1 MATLTYVTGR
11 SAASGYVRVGHNS
24 SATNPDAVWS
34 FSLTQTGASKITAVK
49 FVLKWN
55 NNSAGTGWSGK
66 YNYVF
71 AVSSSGS
78 SGTTAYNGSVL
89 GRTTVS
95 LSGAS
100 GTATVTVSGLS
111 LTPGT
116 TYYLR
121 ANFAGSTKSTMKA
134 FQTANNTATVSKY
147 DRIKYTISY
156 NKNGGSGTTPSSQT
170 KSYGVDLTLRSTSGL
185 SKTGYHCV
193 GWSTSSTATSAEYSS
208 EGTYTANADATL
220 YAVWV
225 ENTLTVKYYGNGATG
240 TGTNTGN
247 TSTGLA
253 DLTTTIKYSKRA
265 TANLYN
271 VGSLFTRTYYH
282 ANAATAWRV
291 GSADSTTYWNHT
303 TQGIP
308 ESYFSSATNT
318 VNLYANWVPNTLTIN
333 YYGNG
338 ATGTGSLSGNTSTDV
353 ADLTTTVSYGS
364 NAGVDLYDV
373 DELFTKT
380 GYTRESPEKAWR
392 VGSPTSTTYWNEQSQ
407 DIPEIYFESSSNNSV
422 DLYVNWVLV
431 AVPEL
436 NNMLIGDVMDSVHGE
451 VFIYYNIANE
461 GDYVPQFARK
471 DSSSKIFTTPL
482 TKLDS
487 PFVDP
492 DGVSYNYRY
501 MMNVSG
507 LYSKGD
513 SFDCW
518 VRVNDTILDG
528 SQFTMYLTKSL
539 VFRDYNGEAVETS
552 SIKITDE
559 FSSLSELLPIPS
571 TRSCYLFNGWY
582 DSENSLQVSDRSGTV
597 VASGM
602 ICPKLTQSTV
612 YIDASYLP
620 RILHVS
626 YNING
631 GTITGPEQYAGLD
644 SVDITYT
651 YDEIHRQQIYE
662 SFKSGGLYNSLGIEW
677 EYPGHIINDD
687 WEWWYFDSNSV
698 KQYVD
703 SGVLIDFSQFD
714 SDTESNESNLALYI
728 NWDLVTCAVR
738 LTDDK
743 NGTSQTIVV
752 NYGETISS
760 LPSPTY
766 EGYTFNGWMYNSEII
781 TTETVI
787 YTSFEALASWSG
799 NVYTVTLNPG
809 EGTVSETSI
818 TVTYGSTYPSLPTPH
833 LSGSTFVGWYLDSTF
848 TRLVSST
855 TVVQTN
861 SNHTLYAKFV
871 DTILAYYAGNAIYG
885 VYLGT
890 DEIIA
895 CYRGTTKIWSQE

>member
-1 MATLTYVTGR
+1 MATLTYVTGT

-55 NNSAGTGWSGK
+55 NTSAGTGWSGN

-89 GRTTVS
+89 GRTTVA
-95 LSGAS
+95 LSGSS

-116 TYYLR
+116 KYYLR
-121 ANFAGSTKSTMKA
+121 ANFAGTTKSTMKA
-134 FQTANNTATVSKY
+134 FQTASNTATVSTY
-147 DRIKYTISY
+147 NRIQYTISY
-156 NKNGGSGTTPSSQT
+156 NINGGSGTTPSSQT

-193 GWSTSSTATSAEYSS
+193 GWSTSSTATSATYSS
-208 EGTYTANADATL
+208 GGTYKANAGATL

-247 TSTGLA
+247 TSTSLA
-253 DLTTTIKYSKRA
+253 DLTTTIKYSIRTKA
-265 TANLYN
+265 DLYN
-271 VGSLFTRTYYH
+271 VGSLFTKTYYH
-282 ANAATAWRV
+282 ADAATAWCV

-303 TQGIP
+303 TQEIP
-308 ESYFSSATNT
+308 ASYFSSATNT
-318 VNLYANWVPNTLTIN
+318 VNLYANWVPNTLTVN

-338 ATGTGSLSGNTSTDV
+338 ATGTGSSSGNTSTDK
-353 ADLTTTVSYGS
+353 ADQTSTVSYG
-364 NAGVDLYDV
+364 NHTGFNLYNVDT
-373 DELFTKT
+373 LFTKT
-380 GYTRESPEKAWR
+380 GYIRESPETAWR
-392 VGSPTSTTYWNEQSQ
+392 VGSSTSTTYWNEQSQ
-407 DIPEIYFESSSNNSV
+407 DIPESYFTSTTNSV

-436 NNMLIGDVMDSVHGE
+436 NNMFISDVMDSVYGQTF
-451 VFIYYNIANE
+451 VYYNISNE
-461 GDYVPQFARK
+461 GDYVPQFVRE
-471 DSSSKIFTTPL
+471 DSSSNIFTGPL

-501 MMNVSG
+501 MMTVKG
-507 LYSKGD
+507 LYSQGD

-518 VRVNDTILDG
+518 VHVNGTILDG

-644 SVDITYT
+644 SVDITYI
-651 YDEIHRQQIYE
+651 YDESSTPIYE
-662 SFKSGGLYNSLGIEW
+662 SFKSGGSYNFNSLGIEW
-677 EYPGHIINDD
+677 NYPGHIINDD
-687 WEWWYFDSNSV
+687 WEWYYFNSEGS
-698 KQYVD
+698 KEYVD
-703 SGVLIDFSQFD
+703 SGVPIDFSQFD

-728 NWDLVTCAVR
+728 NWDLVTCVVR
-738 LTDDK
+738 LNDDK
-743 NGTSQTIVV
+743 NGNIQDIVV
-752 NYGETISS
+752 NYGETIPS

-766 EGYTFNGWMYNSEII
+766 EGYTFHGWVYNSEIL
-781 TTETVI
+781 TPETII
-787 YTSFEALASWSG
+787 YTSFEAFASWSG
-799 NVYTVTLNPG
+799 NTYTVTLNPG

-848 TRLVSST
+848 TKLVSST

-871 DTILAYYAGNAIYG
+871 DTVLAYYAGEAIYG
-885 VYLGT
+885 VYLGN

-895 CYRGTTKIWSQE
+895 CYRGTKKIWSQE

>member
-1 MATLTYVTGR
+1 MATLTYVTGK

-24 SATNPDAVWS
+24 GATNPDAVWS

-49 FVLKWN
+49 FVLKWDN
-55 NNSAGTGWSGK
+55 KSAGTGWSGE
-66 YNYVF
+66 YDYVF

-111 LTPGT
+111 LKPGT

-121 ANFAGSTKSTMKA
+121 ANFAGTTKSTMKA
-134 FQTANNTATVSKY
+134 FQTDSNTATVSTY
-147 DRIKYTISY
+147 NRITYTISY

-170 KSYGVDLTLRSTSGL
+170 KQYDVNLTLRSTSGL

-193 GWSTSSTATSAEYSS
+193 GWATSSTATSATYSS
-208 EGTYTANADATL
+208 GGTYTANAGATL

-240 TGTNTGN
+240 TGTDTGN

-253 DLTTTIKYSKRA
+253 DLTTTIKYSSRTK
-265 TANLYN
+265 ANLYN
-271 VGSLFTRTYYH
+271 VGSLFTKTGYH
-282 ANAATAWRV
+282 VEAATAWCV
-291 GSADSTTYWNHT
+291 GSADSTTYWNQT
-303 TQGIP
+303 SQEIP
-308 ESYFSSATNT
+308 ASYFKSSTNS
-318 VNLYANWVPNTLTIN
+318 VNLYANWILN
-333 YYGNG
+333 
-338 ATGTGSLSGNTSTDV
+338 
-353 ADLTTTVSYGS
+353 
-364 NAGVDLYDV
+364 
-373 DELFTKT
+373 
-380 GYTRESPEKAWR
+380 
-392 VGSPTSTTYWNEQSQ
+392 
-407 DIPEIYFESSSNNSV
+407 
-422 DLYVNWVLV
+422 

-436 NNMLIGDVMDSVHGE
+436 SNMLIGDVTDSTSGQCT
-451 VFIYYNIANE
+451 IYYNISNE
-461 GDYVPQFARK
+461 GVYVPQFVRE
-471 DSSSKIFTTPL
+471 DSNSNIHTSPL
-482 TKLDS
+482 TKLDT
-487 PFVDP
+487 PTVI
-492 DGVSYNYRY
+492 DGVSYNYQCV
-501 MMNVSG
+501 MNVTG
-507 LYSKGD
+507 LYSQGD

-518 VRVNDTILDG
+518 VHVNDTILDG
-528 SQFTMYLTKSL
+528 SQFTMYPTKSL
-539 VFRDYNGEAVETS
+539 VFRDYDGSAVGTS

-559 FSSLSELLPIPS
+559 FSSLSESLPTPS

-582 DSENSLQVSDRSGTV
+582 DSENAVQVSDKSGTV
-597 VASGM
+597 LTSGM

-612 YIDASYLP
+612 YLDASYLP
-620 RILHVS
+620 RILHIS

-631 GTITGPEQYAGLD
+631 GTITGPQEYAGLD

-651 YDEIHRQQIYE
+651 YDESSTPTYE
-662 SFKSGGLYNSLGIEW
+662 SFKSGGLHNSLGIEW

-687 WEWWYFDSNSV
+687 SEWYYLSSNGTDQEIGSDV
-698 KQYVD
+698 KHYIN
-703 SGVLIDFSQFD
+703 SGVPIDFSQFD
-714 SDTESNESNLALYI
+714 SDIASNESNLALYV
-728 NWDLVTCAVR
+728 NWDLVTCSVK

-752 NYGETISS
+752 NYGETIPS

-833 LSGSTFVGWYLDSTF
+833 LSGSTFSGWYLDSTF
-848 TRLVSST
+848 TKLVSST

-861 SNHTLYAKFV
+861 SDHTLYAKFV

>member
-1 MATLTYVTGR
+1 MATLTYVTGT

-24 SATNPDAVWS
+24 SVTNPDAVWS

-55 NNSAGTGWSGK
+55 NTSAGTGWSGN

-78 SGTTAYNGSVL
+78 SGTTAYNGTVL
-89 GRTTVS
+89 GRTTVA
-95 LSGAS
+95 LSGSS

-121 ANFAGSTKSTMKA
+121 ANFAGTTKSTMKS
-134 FQTANNTATVSKY
+134 FQTASNTATVSTY
-147 DRIKYTISY
+147 SRITYTISY
-156 NKNGGSGTTPSSQT
+156 NINGGSGTTPSSQT
-170 KSYGVDLTLRSTSGL
+170 KSYGVDLTLKSTSGL

-193 GWSTSSTATSAEYSS
+193 GWSTSSTATSATYSS
-208 EGTYTANADATL
+208 GGTYQANAGATL

-240 TGTNTGN
+240 TGTSTGN
-247 TSTGLA
+247 TSTSLS
-253 DLTTTIKYSKRA
+253 DLTTTIKYSNRA
-265 TANLYN
+265 TVDLYN
-271 VGSLFTRTYYH
+271 VGTLFTRTYYH
-282 ANAATAWRV
+282 ANEATAWRV

-303 TQGIP
+303 TQEIP
-308 ESYFSSATNT
+308 ASYFSSATNT
-318 VNLYANWVPNTLTIN
+318 VNLYANWVPNTLTVN

-338 ATGTGSLSGNTSTDV
+338 ATGTGSNPDNTSTNKSTV
-353 ADLTTTVSYGS
+353 TSSIPYTERIGRDLWNVSS
-364 NAGVDLYDV
+364 F
-373 DELFTKT
+373 FTKT
-380 GYTRESPEKAWR
+380 GYTRESADKAWR
-392 VGSPTSTTYWNEQSQ
+392 VGSSTSTTYWNEQSQ
-407 DIPEIYFESSSNNSV
+407 DIPESYFTSTTNSV
-422 DLYVNWVLV
+422 DLYANWVLV

-436 NNMLIGDVMDSVHGE
+436 NNMFIGDVMDSVYGQTF
-451 VFIYYNIANE
+451 VYYNISNE
-461 GDYVPQFARK
+461 GDYVPQFVREH
-471 DSSSKIFTTPL
+471 SSSDIFTEPL

-501 MMNVSG
+501 SMTVKS
-507 LYSKGD
+507 LYSQHH
-513 SFDCW
+513 SFDCS
-518 VRVNDTILDG
+518 VHVNDTILDG

-539 VFRDYNGEAVETS
+539 VFRDYNGEDVELS
-552 SIKITDE
+552 LIRITDE

-602 ICPKLTQSTV
+602 ICPKLTQATV

-620 RILHVS
+620 RILYVF

-631 GTITGPEQYAGLD
+631 GIIISPRKYAGLD
-644 SVDITYT
+644 TVEISYT
-651 YDEIHRQQIYE
+651 YDESSTPIYE
-662 SFKSGGLYNSLGIEW
+662 SFKSGNLYNFNSLGIEW
-677 EYPGHIINDD
+677 EYPGHTINDD
-687 WEWWYFDSNSV
+687 WEWYYFNSEGS
-698 KQYVD
+698 KEYVD
-703 SGVLIDFSQFD
+703 SGVPIDFSQFD
-714 SDTESNESNLALYI
+714 SDTESNISDLELYI
-728 NWDLVTCAVR
+728 NWDIVKCAVK

-766 EGYTFNGWMYNSEII
+766 EGYTFNGWVHDSEIL
-781 TTETVI
+781 TPETII
-787 YTSFEALASWSG
+787 YTSFEAFASWSG
-799 NVYTVTLNPG
+799 NTYTVTLNPG

-871 DTILAYYAGNAIYG
+871 DTILAYYAGEAIYG
-885 VYLGT
+885 VYLGN